1 MDILREIVYNR
12 HRTICKERKITMKK
26 TKIISIIS
34 AALLT
39 FGVSVSAGA
48 FNDMPDG
55 EMGTALQNAVNAGLI
70 NGVTDDTIAPY
81 DNITRAQMA
90 AIITRA
96 FSATEKSEKVFGDV
110 SADAWYADVV
120 SQAAY
125 MGAFEG
131 DDNNNFNPEN
141 NITFQETYLVLSRV
155 FGFEA
160 YKVSNKNLMLGD
172 CDIAV
177 LDAFPDKDAIAP
189 WAISG
194 AKYIVGNG
202 GWTGI
207 DGKLKPTDY
216 ITRGEFAILM
226 DSIVDK
232 YIDQPGTYKDLGDG
246 LIMVRSGGVIID
258 GLKSNHNLIITYG
271 VDERGCK
278 VQNSV
283 VNGVT
288 LVLGGIDK
296 TPVDK
301 TVTDGTTK
309 QSPDESHVKIHGNFY
324 DVRVNTPFV
333 YLDASEATVSY
344 YKGVKNSLVSI
355 SFQ

>member
-1 MDILREIVYNR
+1 
-12 HRTICKERKITMKK
+12 MKK
-26 TKIISIIS
+26 IKIVSIIS

-39 FGVSVSAGA
+39 IGMSVTAGA

-55 EMGTALQNAVNAGLI
+55 EMGKALQNAVDAGLI

-96 FSATEKSEKVFGDV
+96 FSATEKSDKTFNDI
-110 SADAWYADVV
+110 SADAWYKDVV
-120 SQAAY
+120 SRAAY

-160 YKVSNKNLMLGD
+160 YKVSGRNLMLGD
-172 CDIAV
+172 CDLSV
-177 LDAFPDKDAIAP
+177 LDAFADKNAIAP
-189 WAISG
+189 WAVSG

-226 DSIVDK
+226 DSIVDI
-232 YIDQPGTYKDLGDG
+232 YIDQPGTYKDLGDK
-246 LIMVRSGGVIID
+246 LIMVRCGDVIID
-258 GLKSNHNLIITYG
+258 GLKSNHNLILTYG
-271 VDERGCK
+271 IDEKGCK
-278 VQNSV
+278 VVNSV

-288 LVLGGIDK
+288 LVLGGVDK
-296 TPVDK
+296 TPVEK
-301 TVTDGTTK
+301 EMTDGTK
-309 QSPDESHVKIHGNFY
+309 KFAPDESYIMIHGNFY
-324 DVRVNTPFV
+324 DVRTKTPFV
-333 YLDASEATVSY
+333 YLDASNAKVQY
-344 YKGVKNSLVSI
+344 YKGDKDTLVSI
-355 SFQ
+355 SIE

>member
-1 MDILREIVYNR
+1 MYNR
-12 HRTICKERKITMKK
+12 HIKILFERKRTMKK
-26 TKIISIIS
+26 TKIISILAAAMLAFGAGIS
-34 AALLT
+34 AN
-39 FGVSVSAGA
+39 A
-48 FNDMPDG
+48 FSDMPEG
-55 EMGTALQNAVNAGLI
+55 EMGAALQNAVDAGLI

-96 FSATEKSEKVFGDV
+96 FSATEKSDKVFGDV
-110 SADAWYADVV
+110 SSDAWYRDVV

-155 FGFEA
+155 FGFEP
-160 YKVSNKNLMLGD
+160 YKVSGVDLMLGD
-172 CDIAV
+172 CDISV
-177 LDAFPDKDAIAP
+177 LDAFADKDAIAS
-189 WAISG
+189 WAVNG

-226 DSIVDK
+226 DSIVDT
-232 YIDQPGTYKDLGDG
+232 YVDEPGTYTTLTDG
-246 LIMVRSGGVIID
+246 LIMVRSGGVVID

-271 VDERGCK
+271 VDEAGC
-278 VQNSV
+278 QITNSV

-296 TPVDK
+296 SPVEVTGSDGK
-301 TVTDGTTK
+301 TK
-309 QSPDESHVKIHGNFY
+309 LSPNDSHVKITGNYY
-324 DVRVNTPFV
+324 DVRVSTPYV
-333 YLDASEATVSY
+333 YLDASSAKVQY

-355 SFQ
+355 SIQ

>member
-1 MDILREIVYNR
+1 
-12 HRTICKERKITMKK
+12 MKK

-39 FGVSVSAGA
+39 MGISVTAGA
-48 FNDMPDG
+48 FNDMPEG
-55 EMGTALQNAVNAGLI
+55 EMGKALQNAVDAGLI
-70 NGVTDDTIAPY
+70 NGITDDTIAPY

-96 FSATEKSEKVFGDV
+96 FSATEKSDKVFGDV
-110 SADAWYADVV
+110 SADAWYKDVV

-155 FGFEA
+155 FGFDA
-160 YKVSNKNLMLGD
+160 YKVSNKDLMLGD

-177 LDAFPDKDAIAP
+177 LDAFADKDKIAP
-189 WAISG
+189 WAVNG

-202 GWTGI
+202 GWTGF

-226 DSIVDK
+226 DSIVDV
-232 YIDQPGTYKDLGDG
+232 YIDQPGTYKDLGDK
-246 LIMVRSGGVIID
+246 LIMVRCGDVIID
-258 GLKSNHNLIITYG
+258 GLKSNKNLILTYG
-271 VDERGCK
+271 VDEKGCK
-278 VQNSV
+278 VVNSV

-288 LVLGGIDK
+288 LVLGGVDK
-296 TPVDK
+296 TPVE
-301 TVTDGTTK
+301 TVATDGTTK
-309 QSPDESHVKIHGNFY
+309 QSPNEAHVKLHGNYY

-333 YLDASEATVSY
+333 YLDAADAKVQY

-355 SFQ
+355 SIQ